1 MMAMINTVD
10 EEQQEKAAAME
21 EEEGCT
27 EIGVLPFLL
36 DLRVEEQ
43 NELLEHGN
51 H

>member
-1 MMAMINTVD
+1 MVVMINTVD
-10 EEQQEKAAAME
+10 EEQQEKAAAM

>member
-1 MMAMINTVD
+1 MTINMVETRKAVVAM
-10 EEQQEKAAAME
+10 

-36 DLRVEEQ
+36 DLRVEQQ